1 MNEPLKKIL
10 AAPCLIV
17 VACLVAGM
25 YGSVHNQ
32 VSYTVSPEYFTQFKF
47 HQFNIVDKYPD
58 RIGAAI
64 VGFLA
69 AWWMGILIS
78 LFLVPIGMVAKGFRS
93 YCLTVVGSFLVV
105 AMTAMVTGMVGLIVG
120 IATVPNDAEIQQTK
134 FATNIQDDV
143 AFLWAG
149 SMHNFSYLGGAIGL
163 IAGVV
168 YIVFV
173 RYRPSKRLSIQNKD
187 D

>member
-1 MNEPLKKIL
+1 MNESLKKIL
-10 AAPCLIV
+10 VAPCLIV
-17 VACLVAGM
+17 VACLVAGL
-25 YGSVHNQ
+25 YGSIHNQ

-47 HQFNIVDKYPD
+47 HQFNIVDKFPD
-58 RIGAAI
+58 RVGAAI

-78 LFLVPIGMVAKGFRS
+78 MFLVPIGIVIKGFRS
-93 YCLTVVGSFLVV
+93 YCSTVVGSFIVV
-105 AMTAMVTGMVGLIVG
+105 AMTALVTGMVGLMVG
-120 IATVPNDAEIQQTK
+120 IATVQSDVEIQKTK
-134 FATNIQDDV
+134 FDTDIQDDV

-168 YIVFV
+168 YILVV
-173 RYRPSKRLSIQNKD
+173 RYRPSKKLLALSKD